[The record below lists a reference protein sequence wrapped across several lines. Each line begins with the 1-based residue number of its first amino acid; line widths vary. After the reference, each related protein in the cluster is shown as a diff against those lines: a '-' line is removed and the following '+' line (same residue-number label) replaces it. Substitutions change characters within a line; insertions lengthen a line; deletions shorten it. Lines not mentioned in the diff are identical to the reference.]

1 LQDIVQESKAILK
14 KYKKLLLQLNNDR
27 SDRFSKVK
35 RIYKFIDN
43 HNDEMFKKDTVC
55 ARGCSFCCYMNV
67 DVTEVEASYIAEYTK
82 RPLNENIN
90 NSVHA
95 DISKYSGV
103 PCPFLDIHNGSC
115 TIYDFRPTV
124 CRMYHVFESADK
136 CKEGE
141 GQKEVNITSS
151 SLVEPLFIDY
161 LANRLSNNEILKREH
176 NGLRDIREWF
186 K

>member
-1 LQDIVQESKAILK
+1 MQNIATEPKAILK
-14 KYKKLLLQLNNDR
+14 KYKKLLLQLGNDK
-27 SDRFSKVK
+27 SGRFSKVK
-35 RIYKFIDN
+35 KIYKFIDH
-43 HNDEMFKKDTVC
+43 HNDEIFKKDTIC
-55 ARGCSFCCYMNV
+55 AKGCSYCCYMNV

-82 RPLNENIN
+82 RPLNKNIN
-90 NSVHA
+90 NSLYS
-95 DISKYSGV
+95 DISKYSGT

-161 LANRLSNNEILKREH
+161 LAHRLSNNEILKREH

>member
-1 LQDIVQESKAILK
+1 MQKIAQEPKAILK

-35 RIYKFIDN
+35 KIYKFIDN
-43 HNDEMFKKDTVC
+43 HNDEIFKKDTVC
-55 ARGCSFCCYMNV
+55 AKGCSHCCYMNI
-67 DVTEVEASYIAEYTK
+67 DVTEVEASYISEYIK
-82 RPLNENIN
+82 RPVNANIN
-90 NSVHA
+90 SSGYA

-103 PCPFLDIHNGSC
+103 PCPFLDISNSSC
-115 TIYDFRPTV
+115 TIYDFRPSV

-141 GQKEVNITSS
+141 AQKEVNISSS
-151 SLVEPLFIDY
+151 SLIKPLFIDY
-161 LANRLSNNEILKREH
+161 LAHRLSNNEILKSKH
-176 NGLRDIREWF
+176 DGLRDIREWF